1 MSADEC
7 AGIFAA
13 ASVAAD
19 AEIAR
24 VETRERRRREYYES
38 EAIFLIWP
46 KKLETLQDDDGRTYV
61 YPRYV
66 NFGSRDYCW
75 DRKPAPKGAVYRTAV
90 QLGLD
95 NTLANRHYDD
105 KTYYDYHCN
114 AECDHWTVRKAGREV
129 KKMERII
136 ARTLACFRRRQAALT
151 AFASFHA

>member
-46 KKLETLQDDDGRTYV
+46 KKLETLQDDGRTYV

-66 NFGSRDYCW
+66 NLGSRDYCW
-75 DRKPAPKGAVYRTAV
+75 DRKPAPKGAVFRTAV

-114 AECDHWTVRKAGREV
+114 AEYDHWTIRKAGREV
-129 KKMERII
+129 KKAERVI
-136 ARTLACFRRRQAALT
+136 ARTLACFHRRKAALS
-151 AFASFHA
+151 AFAGFHA